1 MRHLKEDA
9 STFLLHSPPVFV
21 LFAPSWFN
29 AFVYGQFP
37 PLSYPMR
44 ALPSTGVVRYALRM
58 EELQGSPIVRR
69 LPLAVTISN
78 RLISP
83 DLIDRAFHW
92 RGAAWLANGVL
103 DRLGPVGLPRADG
116 QATLQGIRSWDA
128 WPDAWGDLADRYLRM
143 ADAANDLAA
152 RREAMRAAALAV
164 HAAQLLLYEPVE
176 RKRALAHRA
185 AALYRTVAPLLDPPS
200 ERIELLF
207 RGARLPGYLSLP
219 PGASAAR
226 PVPLLLFFNG
236 GSTVKE
242 ELNGWRAPF
251 LERGMAT
258 LMLDNPGTGESWEG
272 ARFTPNQG
280 ALLDDLRRQMAA
292 RPALDGRIALV
303 GVSLGGMLA
312 VHLGAERTDLAA
324 VVTVTTPF
332 APGEYITRMPLLTQ
346 WEVVHVTGF
355 PIDCQPYICTAMEL
369 GQFASRLFR
378 PLLVVGA
385 GKDRVVP
392 PDESRRLYAAAIPPR
407 TLHWYPRAGHCCFS
421 HLDTMLVNTARWLSR
436 VTRSE

>member
-1 MRHLKEDA
+1 
-9 STFLLHSPPVFV
+9 
-21 LFAPSWFN
+21 
-29 AFVYGQFP
+29 
-37 PLSYPMR
+37 
-44 ALPSTGVVRYALRM
+44 M
-58 EELQGSPIVRR
+58 EELQGAPIVRR
-69 LPLAVTISN
+69 LPLAVTVSS

-83 DLIDRAFHW
+83 DLIDRAFRW

-103 DRLGPVGLPRADG
+103 DRLVPVGLPRADG
-116 QATLQGIRSWDA
+116 LAVLQRIRSWEA
-128 WPDAWGDLADRYLRM
+128 WPDAWSDLADRYLHT
-143 ADAANDLAA
+143 ADAALDAA
-152 RREAMRAAALAV
+152 TRRDAIRAAALAV
-164 HAAQLLLYEPVE
+164 HTAQLLVYEPLE

-185 AALYRTVAPLLDPPS
+185 AALYRDVAPHLDPPS
-200 ERIELLF
+200 ERIELAF
-207 RGARLPGYLSLP
+207 RGARVPGYLSLP
-219 PGASAAR
+219 LGASRAH

-251 LERGMAT
+251 LAMGMAT
-258 LMLDNPGTGESWEG
+258 LMLDNPGTGETWEG
-272 ARFTPNQG
+272 TRFTPNQG
-280 ALLDDLRRQMAA
+280 ALLDDLRRQIAV
-292 RPALDGRIALV
+292 RPALDGQIALV

-312 VHLGAERTDLAA
+312 VHLGAETPDLAA

-369 GQFASRLFR
+369 GQFASRLFM
-378 PLLVVGA
+378 PLLVIGA

-392 PDESRRLYAAAIPPR
+392 PNEARRLYNAAIPPR

-421 HLDTMLVNTARWLSR
+421 HLDQMLTNMARWLAR
-436 VTRSE
+436 VLVLQTGATQP